1 MAYELKIT
9 ADNFDEFKAQII
21 ALEDMFAAT
30 EAPVTDP
37 VMPEVKKA
45 AAKAAKDVQAAADPK
60 PEPKVVEAPVEKQP
74 DPEPEPT
81 KEEAKGE
88 EPAAET
94 GKTLD
99 YQKDV
104 LPVVF
109 KLTEVKGRDAVIKV
123 LETFGVAKA
132 SQVAPEKF
140 GEFVEAVQAE
150 ITA

>member
-9 ADNFDEFKAQII
+9 ATTADDLAQHISTL
-21 ALEDMFAAT
+21 AGLLSGT
-30 EAPVTDP
+30 APVVDP
-37 VMPEVKKA
+37 VMPEVKEATTRRKA
-45 AAKAAKDVQAAADPK
+45 PVDPK
-60 PEPKVVEAPVEKQP
+60 PDPVLVETPVEKQP
-74 DPEPEPT
+74 DPEPEPVV
-81 KEEAKGE
+81 EEAKAE

-99 YQKDV
+99 YQADV

-140 GEFVEAVQAE
+140 GEFVDAVQAE
-150 ITA
+150 IAA